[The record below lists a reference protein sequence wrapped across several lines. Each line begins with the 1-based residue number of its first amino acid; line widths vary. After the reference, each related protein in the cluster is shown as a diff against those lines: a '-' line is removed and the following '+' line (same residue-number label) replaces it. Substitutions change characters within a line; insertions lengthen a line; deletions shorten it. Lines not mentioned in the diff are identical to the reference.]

1 MGKVMLL
8 FVLAVLGITLAVG
21 GICSAVLG
29 DPEEE
34 KRR

>member
-1 MGKVMLL
+1 MGKVMFL
-8 FVLAVLGITLAVG
+8 FVLAVLGITLVIG

-29 DPEEE
+29 DPEEG